1 MDKGIK
7 AGGYLTVYMALM
19 TAVLLTLLLT
29 LLEGARIGGARLK
42 SETALR
48 ISADSLLA
56 EYVRELFSRY
66 GLLFTDASY
75 GGTASVEN
83 VRGRLLY
90 YLNENLDL
98 PARSSEAGSFWRL
111 RTADAEIEG
120 IRFASD
126 SGGRP
131 LLEQIHAYMAAEPAG
146 DTLAGVSALADQWQ
160 GLSLDPLQ
168 WQQAERD
175 NTEQLRQAY
184 AESESR
190 RSAAAEEEPAPAEQ
204 EEAAEP
210 VQDPLPGMAAF
221 RQQPVLRQVLG
232 ESGQVS
238 GAAADTELLYT
249 GRAHNAGNRMEADNS
264 HHYEAADPL
273 LADLYLGE
281 KFGSYTTPLPDTV
294 FRYEQEYILYGR
306 NSDAGNLEAA
316 AERLLL
322 VRMAS
327 NMTFLFASPGKQA
340 EAAEMAAALSAALLI
355 PECEEII
362 RYALLFAWG
371 YMESLRDVRTL
382 LVGGGVPLVKK
393 ETDWAVPIEA
403 ILTPEN
409 LAAGDPSAPGLKYPE
424 YLGILLYLEDM
435 TVKTG
440 RTMDLMELNIRQSE
454 GCGGFC
460 MDWCYDLVSVKAAV
474 SGNVGMD
481 FTLAYTVCNN

>member
-1 MDKGIK
+1 MDKGRK

-204 EEAAEP
+204 EEAA
-210 VQDPLPGMAAF
+210 
-221 RQQPVLRQVLG
+221 
-232 ESGQVS
+232 
-238 GAAADTELLYT
+238 LLYT

-327 NMTFLFASPGKQA
+327 NMTFLSASPGKQA

-382 LVGGGVPLVKK
+382 LAGGGVPLVKK